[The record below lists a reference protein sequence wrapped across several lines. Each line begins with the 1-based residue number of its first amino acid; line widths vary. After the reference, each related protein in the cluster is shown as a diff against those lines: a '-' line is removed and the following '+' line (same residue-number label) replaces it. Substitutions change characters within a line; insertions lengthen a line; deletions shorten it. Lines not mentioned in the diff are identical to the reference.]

1 MKHRLFL
8 AVLIIA
14 IMLAMLG
21 FRMGRA
27 EAHLA
32 EPREV
37 TMPTQRARVSTRASL
52 PNTLLVRSSS
62 RHLGFPSPLMQGT
75 HAPTSVRL
83 TAPLPDANVGYGLT
97 LFREP
102 DHMHQWRISR
112 RGARSA
118 FQRGLHRVPKMAA
131 QYIDLPIV
139 MLRLHRKGCLPS
151 LTKGM

>member
-1 MKHRLFL
+1 MGLC
-8 AVLIIA
+8 
-14 IMLAMLG
+14 

-75 HAPTSVRL
+75 HAPASVRL
-83 TAPLPDANVGYGLT
+83 TAPLPDAIVGYGLT

-102 DHMHQWRISR
+102 DHMHQYRGVGHDRISTR
-112 RGARSA
+112 ASPGCKDGGAIYRPT
-118 FQRGLHRVPKMAA
+118 HRDVEITPERMPSILDKRHVVAAA
-131 QYIDLPIV
+131 Q
-139 MLRLHRKGCLPS
+139 RWR
-151 LTKGM
+151 

>member
-1 MKHRLFL
+1 MGLC
-8 AVLIIA
+8 
-14 IMLAMLG
+14 

-75 HAPTSVRL
+75 RSTRQREPHRPSSGCK
-83 TAPLPDANVGYGLT
+83 PGYGLT

-102 DHMHQWRISR
+102 DHMHQYRGVGHDRISTR
-112 RGARSA
+112 ASPGCKDGGAIYRPT
-118 FQRGLHRVPKMAA
+118 HRDVEITPERMPSILDKRHVVAAA
-131 QYIDLPIV
+131 Q
-139 MLRLHRKGCLPS
+139 RWR
-151 LTKGM
+151 